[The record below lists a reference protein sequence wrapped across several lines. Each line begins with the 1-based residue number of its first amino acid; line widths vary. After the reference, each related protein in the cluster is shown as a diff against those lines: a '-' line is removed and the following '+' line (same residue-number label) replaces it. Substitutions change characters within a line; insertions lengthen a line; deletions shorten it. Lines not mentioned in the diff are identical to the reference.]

1 MRKRKLSSDRAFNTL
16 LLIIVTTFL
25 LLVLY
30 PLIYIVSCSFS
41 SGTAV
46 TTGRVLL
53 WPVDFSLVGYE
64 IVFSHKAV
72 WTGYANTIFYTV
84 VGTIL
89 NLFLTILVAYPLAR
103 RNFQGKKFFDIYF
116 MIPMFFGGG
125 LIPTYILMS
134 NLGLTDNRWVLI
146 VSGALNIYNMV
157 LMRTYFQNSIPL
169 ELLESA
175 KMDGIS
181 DAGYLLKVVL
191 PLAKAIISVIT
202 LYYVV
207 AHWNSYFTGMIY
219 LRNRDLFPLQ
229 LVLREILNASKI
241 DSTMIQD
248 AAVLAKLSGAA
259 DVMKFAL
266 IIVATVP
273 MLVIYPFIQKFFE
286 KGIMVGSGKGEGKGY
301 E

>member
-89 NLFLTILVAYPLAR
+89 NLFL
-103 RNFQGKKFFDIYF
+103 KFS
-116 MIPMFFGGG
+116 FGS
-125 LIPTYILMS
+125 T
-134 NLGLTDNRWVLI
+134 
-146 VSGALNIYNMV
+146 
-157 LMRTYFQNSIPL
+157 
-169 ELLESA
+169 ESW
-175 KMDGIS
+175 
-181 DAGYLLKVVL
+181 LRHTECL
-191 PLAKAIISVIT
+191 
-202 LYYVV
+202 VV
-207 AHWNSYFTGMIY
+207 ACKF
-219 LRNRDLFPLQ
+219 
-229 LVLREILNASKI
+229 LV
-241 DSTMIQD
+241 
-248 AAVLAKLSGAA
+248 
-259 DVMKFAL
+259 
-266 IIVATVP
+266 VACA
-273 MLVIYPFIQKFFE
+273 I
-286 KGIMVGSGKGEGKGY
+286 
-301 E
+301 

>member
-175 KMDGIS
+175 KMDGVS
-181 DAGYLLKVVL
+181 DAGYLLRVVL
-191 PLAKAIISVIT
+191 PLSKAIISVIT

-286 KGIMVGSGKGEGKGY
+286 KGIMVGSVKG
-301 E
+301 

>member
-53 WPVDFSLVGYE
+53 WPVEFSLVGYE

-181 DAGYLLKVVL
+181 DAGYLLRVVL
-191 PLAKAIISVIT
+191 PLSKAIISVIT

-286 KGIMVGSGKGEGKGY
+286 KGIMVGSVKG
-301 E
+301 